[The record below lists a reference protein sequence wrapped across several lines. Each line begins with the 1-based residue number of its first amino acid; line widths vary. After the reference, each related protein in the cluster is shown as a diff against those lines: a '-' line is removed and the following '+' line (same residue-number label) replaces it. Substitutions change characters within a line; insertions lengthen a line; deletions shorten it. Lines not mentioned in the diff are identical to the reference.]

1 MNKYRII
8 GGCTTIEYRSL
19 IVEANSEEEAI
30 NTVNAGLDEDTFSYL
45 DWELDDVKELND
57 FETIEVIQLS

>member
-1 MNKYRII
+1 MA
-8 GGCTTIEYRSL
+8 L
-19 IVEANSEEEAI
+19 INIYMKRYKA
-30 NTVNAGLDEDTFSYL
+30 TVNAGLDEDTFSYL